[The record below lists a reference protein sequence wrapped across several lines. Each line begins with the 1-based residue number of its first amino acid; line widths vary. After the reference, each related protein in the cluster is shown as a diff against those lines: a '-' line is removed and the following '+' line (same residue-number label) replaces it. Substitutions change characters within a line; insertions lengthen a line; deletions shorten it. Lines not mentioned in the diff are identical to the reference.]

1 MYARETLLELTY
13 RVCEGFER
21 KLASPSHTKP
31 FVITSNSLYVRKTVV
46 VYPLDRETG
55 LYGNFTPT
63 HIVRFQV
70 VRGGL

>member
-21 KLASPSHTKP
+21 KLSRHTKP
-31 FVITSNSLYVRKTVV
+31 FVITSNPLYVRKTVV